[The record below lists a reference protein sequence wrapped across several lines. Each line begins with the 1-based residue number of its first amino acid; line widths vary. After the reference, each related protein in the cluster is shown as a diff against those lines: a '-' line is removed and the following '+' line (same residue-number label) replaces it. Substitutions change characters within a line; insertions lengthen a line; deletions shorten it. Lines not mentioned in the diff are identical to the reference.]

1 MPFLFTSHLINKL
14 LKGSTHIM
22 EKMKKC
28 FVKGSTHIME
38 KMKKCFVI
46 SPIGEEKSE
55 IRIRADQILNYIID
69 PVAQECGFRAIRAD
83 KISKPGIITN
93 QVIEHIIED
102 PLIIADLT
110 GKNPNVFY
118 ELAIRHSI
126 RKPLVQIIQ
135 KGEDIPFDV
144 SVMRTIPIDHR
155 DLDDVEEAKKE
166 MKKQIE
172 DVINKNPNEIE
183 SPISMSLA
191 IQSLKHSDKPEGR
204 SLADI
209 RKYPYPKE
217 KLIPIEYV
225 EEMMKRSERRR
236 SDQYGGMMRD
246 SIYTL
251 EKLEHELSGK
261 NLHSVYFV
269 EIDKL
274 KQMLATLQ
282 RNIFS

>member
-1 MPFLFTSHLINKL
+1 MINKL

-22 EKMKKC
+22 EKMR
-28 FVKGSTHIME
+28 
-38 KMKKCFVI
+38 KCFVI

-55 IRIRADQILNYIID
+55 IRIRADQILNHIID
-69 PVAQECGFRAIRAD
+69 PVAKECGFRAIRAD

-93 QVIEHIIED
+93 QVIQHIIDD
-102 PLIIADLT
+102 PLVIADLT
-110 GKNPNVFY
+110 DKNPNVFY

-144 SVMRTIPIDHR
+144 SVMRTIPIDHHN
-155 DLDDVEEAKKE
+155 LDNVEEAKKE

-172 DVINKNPNEIE
+172 DVINKKPNEIE
-183 SPISMSLA
+183 SPISMSLDL
-191 IQSLKHSDKPEGR
+191 QSLKHSDKPEGR
-204 SLADI
+204 SLVEIVSVVTEIRSEIYNI
-209 RKYPYPKE
+209 RKHLYPKE

-236 SDQYGGMMRD
+236 SDQYGGIMRD
-246 SIYTL
+246 AIYTL
-251 EKLEHELSGK
+251 KKLEEELSRK
-261 NLHSVYFV
+261 NLHSVYFM
-269 EIDKL
+269 EINKL